1 MIIDYLKVPESL
13 GLISAV
19 VFLVLCAASLPL
31 MRVED
36 LALMCGA
43 LLTITASAFLGFADD
58 VLNLKWRHKLWAPGI
73 FDFENLSKFLFNS
86 HAEGNKEKYAVLI
99 NGLWS

>member
-73 FDFENLSKFLFNS
+73 FDFEKLFKIS
-86 HAEGNKEKYAVLI
+86 I
-99 NGLWS
+99 